1 MFFDACSPTIYPWLP
16 QTSQVLSLVGSFF
29 FWFLPISLLC
39 LTLIWKMVKIPV
51 INSQKTPC
59 SSSPI
64 KMLTN
69 NYRNQEPHCPTP
81 YFRVNFSYSFGWFQS
96 RLSERNRYVMLL
108 QYENI
113 PITDQSRRMK
123 TSLPGCMVG
132 LLTFPKIVE
141 DLFFYK
147 QEILGN
153 HFQEHIQIFF
163 LNHKW
168 KFLALLMDLVQFY
181 MYKNRKKGF

>member
-16 QTSQVLSLVGSFF
+16 QTSQVLSLVDSFF
-29 FWFLPISLLC
+29 FWFLAISLLC
-39 LTLIWKMVKIPV
+39 LTFIWKMVKIPV
-51 INSQKTPC
+51 INLQKTPC

-69 NYRNQEPHCPTP
+69 NYRNQSTALSNPL
-81 YFRVNFSYSFGWFQS
+81 FSCQFLVLVWLISKSTFWN
-96 RLSERNRYVMLL
+96 NRYVMLL
-108 QYENI
+108 QCENI
-113 PITDQSRRMK
+113 PITDQSRRMN

-141 DLFFYK
+141 DIFFYK

-153 HFQEHIQIFF
+153 HFQEHIQKFF

-168 KFLALLMDLVQFY
+168 KLLALLSTL
-181 MYKNRKKGF
+181 